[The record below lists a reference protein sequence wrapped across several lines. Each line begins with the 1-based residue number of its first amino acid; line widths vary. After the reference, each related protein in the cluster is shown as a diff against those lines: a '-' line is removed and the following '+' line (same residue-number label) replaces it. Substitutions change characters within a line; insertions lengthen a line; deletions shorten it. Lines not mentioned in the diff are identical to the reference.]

1 MSYISSSLEEQQEA
15 RAGRPPL
22 DTGALAVQLRAEY
35 DEAERA
41 RGMVNLRWLEDLR
54 QYRGMYA
61 PEVLAR
67 IKKTKRAKVYY
78 RMTTAKINTMTARLM
93 DLLFPQRTKNWAI
106 EPTPDPMLPDDVV
119 MQDLQDEISAVAEQI
134 MGQTMQDLQAQ
145 NTVPDMWAAQ
155 NLMTEAFQQ
164 AFQQVDT
171 TSARVRIAKDR
182 ATAMER
188 VIDDQLRE
196 CNANGQRRPS
206 WQQNCRSVVKSA
218 CLYGMGVLKGPLV
231 ERVETKRFAPTKDE
245 NGNTV
250 WSEQVFSTDL
260 RPYHEAVSVWD
271 IFPDPGARLPAELRF
286 VWQLHMM
293 TDKDLLELS
302 NFPGFNGQSI
312 KKYIQENP
320 DGDAQLSAW
329 ESQVRDLNEDNLG
342 GGALLKNRYRVYE
355 RWGFLSG
362 RELAAAGADIGEEQQ
377 SNVYSSNVWLLGDSI
392 IKAMV
397 NPLEGVDI
405 PYFFYPYQGDD
416 TSFWPEGIAYQ
427 LRAPQAGI
435 NAAVRAMQ
443 DNAGASS
450 GPIYGIN
457 MACLAPGED
466 PLEMQANKIFLFDK
480 HGINLS
486 QAFQAVTVP
495 SAIEHNLALTNFWQQ
510 GADEVSTPRFNQ
522 GDGNIA
528 GAGKTASGLSML
540 MGASNILLKDHVKD
554 FDDCIVAP
562 FIRSMFR
569 WNMQWNPREDI
580 KGDFEVVASGSQS
593 MIAKEVR
600 AQQVPALISYMGI
613 PAFAPYIRAEKLLE
627 VALEQTDL
635 PAERI
640 LRNEEE
646 AKQYEEQQMRE
657 QAQAQAQAQTEA
669 LLEQLQRQGMTPE
682 QIQQQMLL
690 LLAQL
695 TQAANGGSPAG
706 EAPAALPEGA
716 VA

>member
-1 MSYISSSLEEQQEA
+1 MSLPVPSSAAPSS
-15 RAGRPPL
+15 RSPV
-22 DTGALAVQLRAEY
+22 DTGALAVRLRAEY

-41 RGMVNLRWLEDLR
+41 RSRVNLRWLEDLR
-54 QYRGMYA
+54 QYRGQYA

-67 IKKTKRAKVYY
+67 LNKTRRAKVFY

-93 DLLFPQRTKNWAI
+93 DLLFPQRTKNWSI
-106 EPTPDPMLPDDVV
+106 DPTPDPMLPDEVILRD
-119 MQDLQDEISAVAEQI
+119 MQDEIGAAAEQI
-134 MGQTMQDLQAQ
+134 MARTMRELQAQ
-145 NTVPDMWAAQ
+145 NVVPDMWAAQ
-155 NLMTEAFQQ
+155 NLLTEAWRQ
-164 AFQQVDT
+164 AFEQVDT
-171 TSARVRIAKDR
+171 ASARSRIAKDR
-182 ATAMER
+182 ASAMER

-196 CNANGQRRPS
+196 CNANGCRRPS
-206 WQQNCRSVVKSA
+206 WQQNCRAVVKSA

-231 ERVETKRFAPTKDE
+231 ERVETKRFAPAKDG

-250 WSEQVFSTDL
+250 WREEVFSTDL

-271 IFPDPGARLPAELRF
+271 IFPDPGARVPSELRH

-293 TDKDLLELS
+293 TDKDLGELA
-302 NFPGFNGQSI
+302 NFPGFDRHAILRYMALQP
-312 KKYIQENP
+312 E
-320 DGDAQLSAW
+320 GDAQLSSW
-329 ESQVRDLNEDNLG
+329 ESQIRDLNEDNPG

-362 RELAAAGADIGEEQQ
+362 RELASAGAEVAEAEYGR
-377 SNVYSSNVWLLGDSI
+377 VFSSNVWMLGDVI
-392 IKAMV
+392 VKAML
-397 NPLEGVDI
+397 NPLEGIDI
-405 PYFFYPYQGDD
+405 PYFFYPYQQDD
-416 TSFWPEGIAYQ
+416 TSFWPEGIAYA

-435 NAAVRAMQ
+435 NASVRAMQ

-450 GPIYGIN
+450 GPVYGIN
-457 MACLAPGED
+457 MAYLAPGED
-466 PLEMQANKIFLFDK
+466 PLEMQANRVFLFDRQ
-480 HGINLS
+480 GINLS

-495 SAIEHNLALTNFWQQ
+495 SAVEHNLALADFWQN
-510 GADEVSTPRFNQ
+510 GADEVSTPRFNA

-540 MGASNILLKDHVKD
+540 MGASNILLKDHIKD

-562 FIRSMFR
+562 FIRAMFR

-580 KGDFEVVASGSQS
+580 KGDFEVAASGSQS

-640 LRNEEE
+640 LRTEEE
-646 AKQYEEQQMRE
+646 AKQYEEQQMR
-657 QAQAQAQAQTEA
+657 AQAQAQAHAEAEA
-669 LLEQLQRQGMTPE
+669 LMEQLRRQGMTPE
-682 QIQQQMLL
+682 QIQQQMVLV
-690 LLAQL
+690 LARL
-695 TQAANGGSPAG
+695 SQADGTREP
-706 EAPAALPEGA
+706 EVAA
-716 VA
+716 